1 MSRTQTYVEDR
12 TVLLSLHSIT
22 PFFEDDVVKTLDLL
36 SDLGISSLT
45 LLVTPFYNMKR
56 SNVFEKSEMF
66 SEYLLSLKLELSL
79 LGYSHSTKSGAPKE
93 FEKLT
98 MDQALTRMKRGMAL
112 FKTAFGKKP
121 VGFIPPLWVA
131 PPRVDR
137 AARESGLT
145 YCVRDITLKRLAD
158 SRTFSVAATIISQ
171 GTTALSTADAMLE
184 MELGGPLQIGI
195 HPLDHSMNNMLN
207 ILADLRDNL
216 DYQFIGYMDYLQN
229 SVT

>member
-1 MSRTQTYVEDR
+1 MSIAQTYIEDR

-22 PFFEDDVVKTLDLL
+22 PFFEDDVVTTLDLL
-36 SDLGISSLT
+36 SDLGISSTT

-56 SNVFEKSEMF
+56 SNVFEKGGMF
-66 SEYLLSLKLELSL
+66 NEYLLSLKLELSL

-98 MDQALTRMKRGMAL
+98 MDQALIRMKRGLAL

-121 VGFIPPLWVA
+121 IGFIPPLWIA

-137 AARESGLT
+137 AARESGFM
-145 YCVRDITLKRLAD
+145 YCVRENTLKRLMD
-158 SRTFSVAATIISQ
+158 SQTFSVAATIISQ
-171 GTTALSTADAMLE
+171 GTTTLSTADAMLE
-184 MELGGPLQIGI
+184 MELGGPLQIGV

-216 DYQFIGYMDYLQN
+216 DYHFVGYLDYLH
-229 SVT
+229 TLTT